1 MLFSDLVDEALSY
14 RDRSQEDSMQR
25 EDNVID
31 LNRVYSIR
39 ELFNVLLLQRKLQAI
54 INVTVKQHTL
64 RWVVHKVSGNFHW
77 GI

>member
-64 RWVVHKVSGNFHW
+64 RWVVHKVSGNFH
-77 GI
+77 